1 MLVTFCDLWYK
12 VNEPKFVQESSFHG
26 VININIIVMVLTLL
40 SNFVSHVIT
49 ELLYSNLVILINDLQ
64 CNLYASHY

>member
-12 VNEPKFVQESSFHG
+12 VNEPKFVQESSFNG
-26 VININIIVMVLTLL
+26 VININLLIVELTLL
-40 SNFVSHVIT
+40 CNFVSHVIT

-64 CNLYASHY
+64 CNPYASHY